1 MVDTSIIDTSI
12 NLGRFKMKL
21 NDLSDMLHSLRS
33 IEYKLT
39 QNFED
44 KTGFSLTRY
53 QILSFVK
60 EHHEC
65 NQEEIRQFIQ
75 IDRSAITRHLKVLE
89 EKGYVTRKRNKDN
102 AREVIVSI
110 SDFAKSE
117 LEKCD
122 RKHNGNSYI
131 LPINISGD
139 QINSLIEL
147 LGIIENE
154 I

>member
-1 MVDTSIIDTSI
+1 
-12 NLGRFKMKL
+12 MKL
-21 NDLSDMLHSLRS
+21 KDLSDMLHKLKNV
-33 IEYKLT
+33 EYKLT

-53 QILSFVK
+53 QILSFIQ
-60 EHHEC
+60 ENHEC
-65 NQEEIRQFIQ
+65 NQEQIRQFIQ

-89 EKGYVTRKRNKDN
+89 EKGYVKRKRNEDN

-110 SDFAKSE
+110 SDLAKSE

-122 RKHNGNSYI
+122 SKHNANSCI
-131 LPINISGD
+131 LPMNISKEHL
-139 QINSLIEL
+139 NRLIEL

>member
-1 MVDTSIIDTSI
+1 
-12 NLGRFKMKL
+12 MKV
-21 NDLSDMLHSLRS
+21 NELSNMLHRLRS

-44 KTGFSLTRY
+44 KTGFRLTRY

-60 EHHEC
+60 ENDGC
-65 NQEEIRQFIQ
+65 NQEEIRKFIQ

-89 EKGYVTRKRNKDN
+89 EKGYVTRERNKDN
-102 AREVIVSI
+102 AREVVVSL

-117 LEKCD
+117 LKKCH
-122 RKHNGNSYI
+122 RKHNDNSCI

-139 QINSLIEL
+139 QINKLIEL
-147 LGIIENE
+147 LDIIEKE

>member
-1 MVDTSIIDTSI
+1 
-12 NLGRFKMKL
+12 MKL
-21 NDLSDMLHSLRS
+21 NDLSDMLYKLRS
-33 IEYKLT
+33 IESKLT

-53 QILSFVK
+53 QMLSFVK
-60 EHHEC
+60 ENDEC

-102 AREVIVSI
+102 AREVIVSL

-117 LEKCD
+117 LEKCN
-122 RKHNGNSYI
+122 REHNDNSCI
-131 LPINISGD
+131 LPINISRD
-139 QINSLIEL
+139 QINTLIEL
-147 LGIIENE
+147 LDSIENE

>member
-1 MVDTSIIDTSI
+1 
-12 NLGRFKMKL
+12 MKL
-21 NDLSDMLHSLRS
+21 KDLSDMLYRLRS
-33 IEYKLT
+33 VEYKLT

-60 EHHEC
+60 ENPEC
-65 NQEEIRQFIQ
+65 NQEQIRQFIQ

-89 EKGYVTRKRNKDN
+89 EKGYVKRKRNEDN

-110 SDFAKSE
+110 SDLAKSE
-117 LEKCD
+117 LEKCNRD
-122 RKHNGNSYI
+122 HNVNSCI
-131 LPINISGD
+131 LPMNISEEHL
-139 QINSLIEL
+139 NTLIEL
-147 LGIIENE
+147 LDIIENE

>member
-1 MVDTSIIDTSI
+1 
-12 NLGRFKMKL
+12 MKL
-21 NDLSDMLHSLRS
+21 NELSDMLHKLRS
-33 IEYKLT
+33 IENKLT

-53 QILSFVK
+53 QILTFVK
-60 EHHEC
+60 EEDEC

-102 AREVIVSI
+102 GREVIVSL
-110 SDFAKSE
+110 SDFAKLE
-117 LEKCD
+117 LEKCNSN
-122 RKHNGNSYI
+122 HNDNSCI

-139 QINSLIEL
+139 QISSLIEL
-147 LGIIENE
+147 LHTIENE

>member
-1 MVDTSIIDTSI
+1 
-12 NLGRFKMKL
+12 MKL
-21 NDLSDMLHSLRS
+21 KDLSDMLHKLRS

-44 KTGFSLTRY
+44 KTGLSLTRY

-60 EHHEC
+60 ENDKC
-65 NQEEIRQFIQ
+65 NQEEIRKFIQ

-89 EKGYVTRKRNKDN
+89 EKGYVTRKRNKGN
-102 AREVIVSI
+102 AREVIVSL
-110 SDFAKSE
+110 SGFAKSE

-122 RKHNGNSYI
+122 SKDNDNSCI
-131 LPINISGD
+131 LPINVSGN
-139 QINSLIEL
+139 QINTLIEL
-147 LGIIENE
+147 LDTIENE

>member
-1 MVDTSIIDTSI
+1 MSIVDTSINIR
-12 NLGRFKMKL
+12 GYQMKL
-21 NDLSDMLHSLRS
+21 NELSDMLHRLRS

-39 QNFED
+39 HNFED

-60 EHHEC
+60 EHDEC

-89 EKGYVTRKRNKDN
+89 KKGYVTRKRNKNN
-102 AREVIVSI
+102 AREVIVSL
-110 SDFAKSE
+110 SDLAKSE
-117 LEKCD
+117 LEKCH
-122 RKHNGNSYI
+122 RKHNGDSCI
-131 LPINISGD
+131 LPINISRD
-139 QINSLIEL
+139 QINTLIEL
-147 LGIIENE
+147 LDIIEQE